1 MVRSL
6 ITTVRT
12 KLSETR
18 LPMAGGYYG
27 RETFEPGRI
36 IGQIAAIHAFFY
48 FTFAILLLIL
58 DYVLG
63 VSAVSSGHIGP
74 LIVDQ
79 MLSYRALSLRSAGGL
94 AAAIALVVSA
104 VVSGSLAFISV
115 VGRARRALDFS
126 VTMMT
131 VHLLCCSLYA
141 GFPRTITWWGLNAGC
156 TVVMTV
162 VCETMSRKME
172 LRDISVPARD
182 RERDIEAQQ
191 PLSGGEESDVV
202 RPA

>member
-1 MVRSL
+1 
-6 ITTVRT
+6 
-12 KLSETR
+12 
-18 LPMAGGYYG
+18 MAGGYYG
-27 RETFEPGRI
+27 RENFQPGRI
-36 IGQIAAIHAFFY
+36 VGQIAAIHAFFY
-48 FTFAILLLIL
+48 MTFAILLLIL

-74 LIVDQ
+74 LIIDQ

-94 AAAIALVVSA
+94 AAAIALVISS
-104 VVSGSLAFISV
+104 VVSGSLAFVSV

-126 VTMMT
+126 ATMMA

-141 GFPRTITWWGLNAGC
+141 GLPRTMTWWGLNIGC
-156 TVVMTV
+156 TIAMTI
-162 VCETMSRKME
+162 VCETMSRRME
-172 LRDISVPARD
+172 LRDISVPT

-191 PLSGGEESDVV
+191 PLSGGEEGDMV